1 PPQPLPEAPQRRA
14 VVHLGSRVELQPR
27 GCPFGQPFFAL
38 VARSTQDALV
48 LFARRPAGRVKT
60 RLIPPLTPAE
70 ALSFHV
76 ACLESTLRLAASLP
90 RSIDTWLYFTPGN
103 RRSLPR
109 KPVRVPRRVRVRRQ
123 RGRDLGGRLRRALA
137 ERLAGGTRR
146 VVFIGSDSPTLT
158 PGRLR
163 QAFVA
168 LRRANAVLGPARDGG
183 FYLLGL
189 RVEGGAPPAVFRGIA
204 WGTPRAFRQMRA
216 RLRATGLRT
225 MVLPLEY
232 DVDLPADLVRLR
244 RDLRRNRRP
253 QLAPLRAWFAGQA
266 KSN

>member
-1 PPQPLPEAPQRRA
+1 M
-14 VVHLGSRVELQPR
+14 
-27 GCPFGQPFFAL
+27 
-38 VARSTQDALV
+38 ARSTQDALV
-48 LFARRPAGRVKT
+48 IFARRPAGRVKT
-60 RLIPPLTPAE
+60 RLVPPLTRAQ
-70 ALSFHV
+70 ALDFHL
-76 ACLESTLRLAASLP
+76 ACLESILRLAASLP
-90 RSIDTWLYFTPGN
+90 RSGDPWLYFTPGGSAPLGKK
-103 RRSLPR
+103 R
-109 KPVRVPRRVRVRRQ
+109 VRVPARVRVRTQ

-137 ERLAGGTRR
+137 ELLAGGYRR

-168 LRRANAVLGPARDGG
+168 LRRADAVLGPARDGG
-183 FYLLGL
+183 FYLIGL

-244 RDLRRNRRP
+244 RDLRKNRRP
-253 QLAPLRAWFAGQA
+253 QLAPLRAWFAGQEKKVLELVA
-266 KSN
+266 